1 MKSFVRWGIAACAVV
16 VATVVVAVPAFAAAP
31 QPENPQSGS
40 VGLQGVIASP
50 PPTQGATISIP
61 SNGQTFTSI
70 PVTVAGTCPNNL
82 LVKVFKNNVFAGS
95 VQCKNGSYSLQI
107 DLFSGANELL
117 ARVFDDLDQP
127 GPDSNKPTVTFN
139 DSRPGAGSRVFLSSI
154 FAKRGANPGDKL
166 TWPIQLTGG
175 RGPYAVSVD
184 WGDGKALD
192 LKSLQFAGNFN
203 IEHTYDN
210 SGIYSIIVK
219 ATDADGVTAYLQLVG
234 VSNGA
239 PGQGSQTGNNN
250 QQVVTQKTKILWEP
264 AAIAI
269 PLLISSFWLGK
280 RHELKILRGRIARG
294 DNPFRRD

>member
-1 MKSFVRWGIAACAVV
+1 MRLGLLVCAVFLG
-16 VATVVVAVPAFAAAP
+16 TVLVGGSVFAAAP

-61 SNGQTFTSI
+61 SNGQTFTAI
-70 PVTVAGTCPNNL
+70 PVTVAGTCPKGL
-82 LVKVFKNNVFAGS
+82 LVKIFKNNVFAGS
-95 VQCKNGSYSLQI
+95 TQCVSGSFSLQI

-127 GPDSNKPTVTFN
+127 GPDSNKPVVNFN

-210 SGIYSIIVK
+210 SGIYSIIIK

-239 PGQGSQTGNNN
+239 PGQGNQSGNTN
-250 QQVVTQKTKILWEP
+250 QIATTQKTKILWEP

-280 RHELKILRGRIARG
+280 RHELKLLRRRIASG
-294 DNPFRRD
+294 ENPFRRD

>member
-1 MKSFVRWGIAACAVV
+1 MLIGVVFVGALLVGAPV
-16 VATVVVAVPAFAAAP
+16 FAAAP

-61 SNGQTFTSI
+61 TNGQTFTAI
-70 PVTVAGTCPNNL
+70 PVTVAGTCPKGL
-82 LVKVFKNNVFAGS
+82 LVKIFKNNVFAGS
-95 VQCKNGSYSLQI
+95 TQCATGSYSLQI
-107 DLFSGANELL
+107 DLFSGANELV

-127 GPDSNKPTVTFN
+127 GPDSNKPVVNFN

-210 SGIYSIIVK
+210 SGIFSIIVK

-239 PGQGSQTGNNN
+239 PGQGNQSGNNI
-250 QQVVTQKTKILWEP
+250 QPTITPKTKILWEP

-280 RHELKILRGRIARG
+280 RHELKMLRRRIAHG
-294 DNPFRRD
+294 DNPFARD